1 MAETTG
7 FVQELKWSVAD
18 AAVIAL
24 IGDDPGNCEAFTIV
38 MDPAD
43 SDAALS
49 AKRAMGRLLTH
60 AMLRGWEVSVT
71 YPDSDAELSSVL
83 APASAVDQPSV
94 ELDGIEVTQAIQD
107 MSQSIPLVAGKATV
121 ARVYLSSYSAAT
133 VTVRGVLSVR
143 SSPSS
148 PPVLVASAGS
158 AVLDPAQAGNWAAA
172 RDDVLRSLNF
182 PLPYA
187 QTAEGQ
193 LTVSLDSVT
202 DAVTGAA
209 LTVGHERRPT
219 VRFVASPALV
229 VRVLGMRYQQGSP
242 PVDFI
247 PSSLDFDLLESWL
260 ARAYPVGQV
269 VSSRVVI
276 DATPTVPFTCRDIN
290 AQLAAIRALDMS
302 AGADPRTHYY
312 GMVSDGGFFMRGCA
326 AGIPA
331 TADPST
337 VASGPTGPGAWGWDF
352 DGSYGDWYGGHEL
365 GHTFGRLH
373 PGFCGETKDD
383 LKGYPFPNGQLADAD
398 GSFVGFDV
406 GDPVLGL
413 PMTAL
418 PGQTWTDVMTYCA
431 SEWLSPYTYRGI
443 LDRLI
448 IEGA

>member
-7 FVQELKWSVAD
+7 FVQQLKWDVAD

-24 IGDDPGNCEAFTIV
+24 IGDDPGNAEAFKIIIS
-38 MDPAD
+38 PAD
-43 SDAALS
+43 SVAALS
-49 AKRAMGRLLTH
+49 AKRAMGRLLAQAT
-60 AMLRGWEVSVT
+60 LRGWEVLVT
-71 YPDSDAELSSVL
+71 YPDGDPELSSVE
-83 APASAVDQPSV
+83 APASAVAQPSV

-121 ARVYLSSYSAAT
+121 VRVYLSNYTAAS
-133 VTVRGVLSVR
+133 VTVSGVLSVR
-143 SSPSS
+143 TSPSA
-148 PPVLVASAGS
+148 PAVQVASAGL
-158 AVLDPAQAGNWAAA
+158 AVLDPAQAGNLAAA
-172 RDDVLRSLNF
+172 RDDVLHSLNF

-187 QTAEGQ
+187 QTAEGP
-193 LTVSLDSVT
+193 LTVAVASVT

-219 VRFVASPALV
+219 VRFIASPPLR
-229 VRVLGMRYQQGSP
+229 VRVLGMRYEQGSP
-242 PVDFI
+242 AVTFI

-276 DATPTVPFTCRDIN
+276 DATPAVPFGCGDIN
-290 AQLAAIRALDMS
+290 AQLAAIRALDVS

-337 VASGPTGPGAWGWDF
+337 VASGPTGPNTWGWDF

-373 PGFCGETKDD
+373 PGFCGESQDD
-383 LKGYPFPNGQLADAD
+383 LKGYPFPKGELADAD

-406 GDPVLGL
+406 GDPVLAL

-418 PGQTWTDVMTYCA
+418 PGQTWTDVMTYCNR
-431 SEWLSPYTYRGI
+431 EWLSPYTYRGI